1 MARCVVD
8 RLRIAVSHR
17 RNGASSGSFGGLV
30 SLVRALS
37 ARHFRR
43 RALSSSV
50 GGVLPTVPIVPPTL
64 AVWGEGPPRL
74 ILVKGAR

>member
-1 MARCVVD
+1 MARCGVD

-17 RNGASSGSFGGLV
+17 RSGASSGSFGWLV
-30 SLVRALS
+30 SLVGALS

-43 RALSSSV
+43 RALSISV

-64 AVWGEGPPRL
+64 AVGGEGPPRL